1 MTWNKTEIVTDK
13 VVDGKDQGSAAEM
26 AAVRCLRGEGFENTH
41 TAEKEI
47 RDTQK
52 GKCAVSKA

>member
-1 MTWNKTEIVTDK
+1 M
-13 VVDGKDQGSAAEM
+13 DQGSAAEM
-26 AAVRCLRGEGFENTH
+26 AAVRRLRGKGFENTH

-47 RDTQK
+47 TGTQK